1 MSTPA
6 GLAARMVGL
15 VLLAIGVSLFARNEG
30 PLRLLGGGVAG
41 LGALVYAYSL
51 FLTKR
56 ND

>member
-1 MSTPA
+1 
-6 GLAARMVGL
+6 MVGL